1 MKVKPKLFVVALFL
15 MGLLSAFFFVGHLAR
30 ESGIRPPATPHHQ
43 EAVGGGAVAR
53 AEMVRESSAPNAPPV
68 RDTRSAAVMQE
79 NSPSQ
84 MIPTG
89 ITFMPSALSIEHPVL
104 LPLVDAVS
112 NAVLSVNRILKARDY
127 RVNRFSRSIWLTHE
141 DKAQSIVWAIFPYKT
156 NAVVGSVEAIAYLD
170 AALQQRDVARSFR
183 MSFYPESGV
192 LRDFCWADSREVLF
206 VYTNG
211 PFSIDYARRLEGTL
225 SLEMRW
231 DAKGDLTSSNVY
243 DWATRGRI
251 IDGASQGS
259 QTR

>member
-30 ESGIRPPATPHHQ
+30 ESGIRPPATPHQQ

-225 SLEMRW
+225 SLEMR
-231 DAKGDLTSSNVY
+231 
-243 DWATRGRI
+243 
-251 IDGASQGS
+251 
-259 QTR
+259 